1 MSYNVAIAGATGA
14 VGEEMLKVLEDR
26 SFPVGKLK
34 LLASSRSAGRK
45 LAFKGEELE
54 VEELKESAFKGIDIA
69 LFSAGAS
76 ISREFAPM
84 AAKAGAVVIDNS
96 SAFRMDE
103 KVPLVVPEVNPHAAF
118 EHQGII
124 ANPNCTTIIMVVPL
138 KPLHDFGK
146 IKRVAV
152 ATYQSASGAGARA
165 MAELEKQARSWAA
178 GEPLQVESFAHQLL
192 FNLIPHIDAF
202 MEGGYTKEEL
212 KMINETKKILG
223 APNIVVSP
231 TCVRVPVMRAHSE
244 AVFLET
250 EKKITTTKARE
261 ILKRA
266 PGVSVMDEPEKGVY
280 PMPLFAAGKDDCFVG
295 RIREDLG
302 VANGLNFWVVG
313 DQLRKGAALNA
324 VQIAELLIGSATK
337 KLA

>member
-250 EKKITTTKARE
+250 EKKITMTKARE